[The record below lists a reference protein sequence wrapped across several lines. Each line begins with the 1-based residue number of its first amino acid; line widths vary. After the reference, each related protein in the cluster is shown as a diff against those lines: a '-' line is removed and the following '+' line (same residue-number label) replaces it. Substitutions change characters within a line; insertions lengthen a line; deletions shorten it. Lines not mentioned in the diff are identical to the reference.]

1 MKARRRVRGL
11 PHFVATPYTLGVWVH
26 PSADNQSPGRDMRDR
41 TTGAITEQANALP
54 KLRGAF
60 DADVASSDWRDQ
72 SGPTSQI
79 AALIR

>member
-1 MKARRRVRGL
+1 MRGL

-41 TTGAITEQANALP
+41 ATVPITEQANALP